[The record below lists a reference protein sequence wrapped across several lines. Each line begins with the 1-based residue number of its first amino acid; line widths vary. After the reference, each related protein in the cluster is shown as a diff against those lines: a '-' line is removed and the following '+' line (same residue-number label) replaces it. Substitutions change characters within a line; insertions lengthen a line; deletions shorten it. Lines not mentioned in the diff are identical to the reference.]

1 MMRSL
6 GLGIIIGGL
15 LATIGATFLTAY
27 SLFGESGNW
36 WQTFHGLDIALAAA
50 CAVTVCLALLT
61 LRTRHR
67 AVRQL
72 LGIAC
77 GVTFGLA
84 FAVIPDTIHDPEGAR
99 AGLWIVAGTGGITLA
114 GALVLALS
122 NRDD

>member
-1 MMRSL
+1 MRSL
-6 GLGIIIGGL
+6 GLGLIVGGS
-15 LATIGATFLTAY
+15 LATIGATFRTAN
-27 SLFGESGNW
+27 SFFGVSRNW

-50 CAVTVCLALLT
+50 CAVAVCLAFLT

-84 FAVIPDTIHDPEGAR
+84 FAVIPDTIHSPEGAR
-99 AGLWIVAGTGGITLA
+99 AGLWLVAGTGAVTLA

>member
-1 MMRSL
+1 MRSL
-6 GLGIIIGGL
+6 GLGLIIAGS
-15 LATIGATFLTAY
+15 LATIGAMFLTPY
-27 SLFGESGNW
+27 SYFGVSGNW
-36 WQTFHGLDIALAAA
+36 WQTFNGLDIALAASG
-50 CAVTVCLALLT
+50 AVAFCLAVFT